1 MVSDVQYERLLN
13 RVTKLEERVN
23 DLITAHTRFVT
34 LTQVNQLLVVQQTQN
49 QALQEQVDSLNTR
62 VVGLEEEANF

>member
-1 MVSDVQYERLLN
+1 MVSDAQYERLLN
-13 RVTKLEERVN
+13 RVAKLEERMN

-34 LTQVNQLLVVQQTQN
+34 LTQINQLLVVQQTQQ
-49 QALQEQVDSLNTR
+49 QALEEQIDSLNTR